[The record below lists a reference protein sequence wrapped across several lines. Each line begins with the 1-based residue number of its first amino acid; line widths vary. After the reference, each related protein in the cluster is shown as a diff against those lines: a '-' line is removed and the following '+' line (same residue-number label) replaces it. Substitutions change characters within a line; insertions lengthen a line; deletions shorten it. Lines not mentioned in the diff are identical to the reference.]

1 MSYTRKMPCRGW
13 GVAVDTPKLC
23 LSFPFSMYQ
32 DGEPPYLSPPV
43 VLLGDG
49 LVPLLASCVPAQRQ
63 RVSATTHGRSLSGL
77 SPYLGWGEQDSE
89 PPPRF
94 LPSCPQDPVLPLTRS
109 VSAP

>member
-23 LSFPFSMYQ
+23 LNFPSPVYQ

-49 LVPLLASCVPAQRQ
+49 LVPLLAGCVPAQQ
-63 RVSATTHGRSLSGL
+63 
-77 SPYLGWGEQDSE
+77 QDTG
-89 PPPRF
+89 
-94 LPSCPQDPVLPLTRS
+94 LPLTRS